1 MKCDCFTISR
11 YVFLLFLVIVAVY
24 FLIENKKVEGFAEE
38 AAKPSAPAPAPSA
51 SPAASKPTTLA
62 PAPSTAPAPA
72 VSKQT
77 APAPATPAAAKAP
90 EGASTEGLSNKK
102 ANDTPVAG
110 KDPVVF
116 LSKDPKTMEAE
127 VVKIYQELY
136 KVNPQAEEVGF
147 YIDYAK
153 SRDITRAALKEV
165 ISTSAPTLKKTLMK
179 NQQVNDGLMDLVGTE
194 KDVISIFNE
203 ILQRNP
209 DREEL
214 YQFSRMLKND
224 GGFNRDKLRQVLLT
238 SEEYQRMER
247 TQTNTAFVSLQG
259 DITDR
264 QVTMI
269 VYKLH
274 KEVSGKE
281 FIDEETLHFLKRK
294 FIEFKLDEAH
304 MKKFI
309 ENYIAGK
316 PAPPAP
322 APTDAAAKKAAEEA
336 AAKKVAEAAAAK
348 KAADD
353 AAAKAKAAEA
363 AKVPGAKETS
373 KDAKETFGQ
382 VTNFPSDGKNYITN
396 SVFILGGT
404 DRPNSELLASLSKS
418 AGAGSSV
425 DTNKVLQ
432 TIKDNAAASAA
443 ADKNAAKSQSQV
455 QLSKFMEERNR
466 DEMKSVC
473 QRNTYFRDV
482 DELMEPVSHEKD
494 MVLRPEFKWAVPQ
507 RHPPVCMGNNS
518 AFSPLMTQSALI
530 GTPLDEAAET
540 KVGSILPKNPPV

>member
-11 YVFLLFLVIVAVY
+11 YVFLIFLVIVAVY
-24 FLIENKKVEGFAEE
+24 FLIENKSVPKKIEGFAEE
-38 AAKPSAPAPAPSA
+38 AA
-51 SPAASKPTTLA
+51 AASKPTA
-62 PAPSTAPAPA
+62 SSPAPTTAKSPAPAPA
-72 VSKQT
+72 
-77 APAPATPAAAKAP
+77 APKAP
-90 EGASTEGLSNKK
+90 EGASKEGLSNKK
-102 ANDTPVAG
+102 ANDTAIAG
-110 KDPVVF
+110 KDPTVF

-153 SRDITRAALKEV
+153 TRDITRAALKEV

-179 NQQVNDGLMDLVGTE
+179 NKQVNDGLMDLVGTE
-194 KDVISIFNE
+194 KDVISVFNE

-214 YQFSRMLKND
+214 FQFSRMLKTNE
-224 GGFNRDKLRQVLLT
+224 GGFNQDKLRQVLLT

-247 TQTNTAFVSLQG
+247 TQTNTAYVSLQG
-259 DITDR
+259 DITER

-274 KEVSGKE
+274 KEVTGKE
-281 FIDEETLHFLKRK
+281 FIDEDTLRFLKRK
-294 FIEFKLDEAH
+294 FVEFKLDEVH

-309 ENYIAGK
+309 ENYVAGK

-322 APTDAAAKKAAEEA
+322 AATADAAAKEAAAKKAAEEA
-336 AAKKVAEAAAAK
+336 ANAK
-348 KAADD
+348 KAAEEAANAKKAEE
-353 AAAKAKAAEA
+353 AAAA

-382 VTNFPSDGKNYITN
+382 VATLPGDGKNYITN
-396 SVFILGGT
+396 SIFILGGT
-404 DRPNSELLASLSKS
+404 DRPNGDLLTSLSKS
-418 AGAGSSV
+418 AGTGNSV
-425 DTNKVLQ
+425 DTNKVIQ
-432 TIKDNAAASAA
+432 TIKDSASVA
-443 ADKNAAKSQSQV
+443 ADRNAAKSQSQV
-455 QLSKFMEERNR
+455 QLSKFIEERNR
-466 DEMKSVC
+466 AEMQSVC
-473 QRNTYFRDV
+473 QRNTYFRDL
-482 DELMEPVSHEKD
+482 DENSEPASHSGREE
-494 MVLRPEFKWAVPQ
+494 MVLRPELKWSVPQ
-507 RHPPVCMGNNS
+507 RHPPICMGNNS
-518 AFSPLMTQSALI
+518 SFSPLMTQSALI